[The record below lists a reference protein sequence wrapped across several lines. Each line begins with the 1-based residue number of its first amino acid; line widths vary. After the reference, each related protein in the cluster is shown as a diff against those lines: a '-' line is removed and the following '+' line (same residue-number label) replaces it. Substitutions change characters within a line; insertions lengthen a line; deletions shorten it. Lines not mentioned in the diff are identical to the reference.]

1 MHPKVKGGFES
12 NNLQQRIAG
21 LSVNEDSKYGKY
33 GQIIVDVNS
42 YDTKP
47 DLENISWEVLTGMA
61 LLWKI
66 LYGHRLA
73 PGPLNWPL

>member
-12 NNLQQRIAG
+12 NNLQRRIAG

-33 GQIIVDVNS
+33 GKITAFVNS
-42 YDTKP
+42 YNTKP
-47 DLENISWEVLTGMA
+47 DVENISWEVLTGMA